1 MDEQTGTE
9 DALFEASDMESVAND
24 TTDEQAEEENGSA
37 VEATN
42 EQTDSEE
49 VAKDEPAVESTTQT
63 GDAID
68 EFLAKKG
75 IDPSE
80 PDAIR
85 KIADM
90 YRNSEKL
97 AYDKSQQTAQLQR
110 QLAQQ
115 TAQLQRQLAQQ
126 NQQTAVPDQEALNRV
141 RSLEI
146 QIGTKEWK
154 STHNLSADDEQKMVE
169 FINQPIVDN
178 LGNPKINPL
187 TNTPYTKGM
196 LVNNGVLTLDDVY
209 RLSGC
214 GVKQVDDL
222 KANLRKE
229 IENEM
234 AARQAAKRPSSN
246 ATNSTQ
252 FGKAEQDDPF
262 LTGLFGE

>member
-1 MDEQTGTE
+1 MEEQTGTE
-9 DALFEASDMESVAND
+9 DALFEASDMEAVAND
-24 TTDEQAEEENGSA
+24 SITEQAEEENGSA
-37 VEATN
+37 VEETN
-42 EQTDSEE
+42 EQTDSENE
-49 VAKDEPAVESTTQT
+49 ANEAPAVEESTTKT

-75 IDPSE
+75 INPSD

-97 AYDKSQQTAQLQR
+97 AYNKSQE
-110 QLAQQ
+110 

-126 NQQTAVPDQEALNRV
+126 NAQTSVPNQEALNRV

-146 QIGTKEWK
+146 QMGTKEWK
-154 STHNLSADDEQKMVE
+154 STHNLSEDDEQRMVE
-169 FINQPIVDN
+169 YINQPIVDN

-187 TNTPYTKGM
+187 TGMPYTKGM
-196 LVNNGVLTLDDVY
+196 LVNNGIMTLDDVY

-252 FGKAEQDDPF
+252 FGKAETEDPF
-262 LTGLFGE
+262 LSGLFGE

>member
-1 MDEQTGTE
+1 MEEQTGTE
-9 DALFEASDMESVAND
+9 DALFEASDMEAVAND
-24 TTDEQAEEENGSA
+24 SVTEQADEENGSA
-37 VEATN
+37 VEETN
-42 EQTDSEE
+42 EQTDSENE
-49 VAKDEPAVESTTQT
+49 ANEAPAVEESTTKT

-75 IDPSE
+75 INPSDPN
-80 PDAIR
+80 AIR

-97 AYDKSQQTAQLQR
+97 AYNKSQE
-110 QLAQQ
+110 

-126 NQQTAVPDQEALNRV
+126 NAQTSVPNQEALNRV

-146 QIGTKEWK
+146 QMGTKEWK
-154 STHNLSADDEQKMVE
+154 STHNLSEDDEQRMVE
-169 FINQPIVDN
+169 YINQPIVDN

-187 TNTPYTKGM
+187 TGMPYTKGM
-196 LVNNGVLTLDDVY
+196 LVNNGIMTLDDVY

-252 FGKAEQDDPF
+252 FGKAETEDPF

>member
-1 MDEQTGTE
+1 MEEQTGTE

-24 TTDEQAEEENGSA
+24 TTDEQAEEDNGSA

-49 VAKDEPAVESTTQT
+49 VANDEPAVESTDKTQT

-75 IDPSE
+75 INPSDPN
-80 PDAIR
+80 AIR

-97 AYDKSQQTAQLQR
+97 AYNKS
-110 QLAQQ
+110 QQ

-146 QIGTKEWK
+146 QMGTKEWK
-154 STHNLSADDEQKMVE
+154 STHNLSEDDEQKMVE

-187 TNTPYTKGM
+187 TGTPYTKGM

-252 FGKAEQDDPF
+252 FSKAETEDPF